1 MHMYYF
7 YVEAVR
13 ARMQQPRWLV
23 TLVSQRLLMLL
34 MASRAIRILLGIE
47 ETPLDG
53 NSLDYL
59 GFKVEI
65 YVLAEME
72 SI

>member
-7 YVEAVR
+7 YVEAVH
-13 ARMQQPRWLV
+13 ARMQQLRWLV
-23 TLVSQRLLMLL
+23 TLVSRRLSILL
-34 MASRAIRILLGIE
+34 MASRAIRTLLGIE

-53 NSLDYL
+53 NSLGYL

-65 YVLAEME
+65 YVLDAIE

>member
-34 MASRAIRILLGIE
+34 MASRAIRTLLGIE
-47 ETPLDG
+47 ETLLDG

-59 GFKVEI
+59 GFKVEV
-65 YVLAEME
+65 YVLDAIE

>member
-7 YVEAVR
+7 DVEAVR
-13 ARMQQPRWLV
+13 ARMQQLRWLV
-23 TLVSQRLLMLL
+23 TLVFRRLLILL
-34 MASRAIRILLGIE
+34 MASRAIRTLLGIE
-47 ETPLDG
+47 ETLLDG

-65 YVLAEME
+65 YVLDAIE

>member
-13 ARMQQPRWLV
+13 ARMQQLRWLV

-34 MASRAIRILLGIE
+34 MASRAIRTLLGIE

-65 YVLAEME
+65 YVLDAIE

>member
-1 MHMYYF
+1 
-7 YVEAVR
+7 
-13 ARMQQPRWLV
+13 
-23 TLVSQRLLMLL
+23 MLL
-34 MASRAIRILLGIE
+34 MASRAIRTLLGIE

-65 YVLAEME
+65 YVLDAIEF
-72 SI
+72 I